1 MKIKTKV
8 SSAIG
13 LNIVLDETTMGLLNK
28 AMLTEA
34 DHKAEVRIEV
44 LGKVKEMSLSEFLQK
59 LGFENFKKK

>member
-1 MKIKTKV
+1 MKTKV
-8 SSAIG
+8 PLAVG

-28 AMLTEA
+28 AMSTKA

-44 LGKVKEMSLSEFLQK
+44 LGKVKEMSLTEFLQK

>member
-13 LNIVLDETTMGLLNK
+13 LNIVLEEATMGLLNK
-28 AMLTEA
+28 AMLTKA
-34 DHKAEVRIEV
+34 NHKAEVRIEV

-59 LGFENFKKK
+59 LGFE